1 MDLTARQFAQAFR
14 NTTGSAPDRWM
25 RHQRVEKAK
34 MLLRTTALPISQIAT
49 ACGFVSSE
57 HFSRIFAST
66 VGVAPAISR
75 KHILN

>member
-1 MDLTARQFAQAFR
+1 MNLTAREFAQAFP

-25 RHQRVEKAK
+25 RRQRVEKAK
-34 MLLRTTALPISQIAT
+34 MLLRATALPISQIPT

-57 HFSRIFAST
+57 HFSRIFASI
-66 VGVAPAISR
+66 VGVTPATWR